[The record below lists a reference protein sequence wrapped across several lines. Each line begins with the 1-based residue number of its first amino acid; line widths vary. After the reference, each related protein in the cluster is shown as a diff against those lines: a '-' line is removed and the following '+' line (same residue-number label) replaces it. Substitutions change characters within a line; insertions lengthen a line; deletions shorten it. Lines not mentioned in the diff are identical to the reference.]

1 MAARLLHTPTKLII
15 CLFYQIPGL
24 GVLKPHLPYN
34 IKAAK
39 FSRIFE
45 NSLPSRSPANTYVG
59 LYKGVKPSNPH
70 ILYPLASSESPLF
83 HYPLAYLTLDSSTF
97 LSSKTKK
104 RNLMLDRECAE
115 YYLV

>member
-24 GVLKPHLPYN
+24 GVLKPDLPYN

-83 HYPLAYLTLDSSTF
+83 HYPLAYLSLDSSTF
-97 LSSKTKK
+97 LSSKTRKK
-104 RNLMLDRECAE
+104 KLDAR
-115 YYLV
+115 